1 MNINFFV
8 GFSDLKNAIEIKSAA
23 VKYIYTAYRGAH
35 NSVHNKKM
43 FSGSEFYIE

>member
-1 MNINFFV
+1 MQ
-8 GFSDLKNAIEIKSAA
+8 LKWKNAA